1 MTTQRFAQLR
11 QAALV
16 ASKQMKRKG
25 YVRRNALPRVTLQ
38 EHKYLCEHT
47 PNIARFTRTFEHP
60 ASEFVSDVNRPGP
73 ARLPVVREFWVGARS
88 QAQGGLGD
96 TGDDDFGDDLPA
108 GFKKSQSEQEDA
120 AETTELM
127 TLTYSDP
134 TAYNAWIQVQ
144 VSLRYDQIV
153 RKKPRLKKHGIR
165 LRQLV
170 EQQLRLEHSTFR
182 DGQLTENMCMFEDPM
197 TGEYR
202 PIQPGDMITTVRGS
216 NDDLDALFLE
226 EADDPREQCDFSA
239 DGTDHRY
246 SDRYR
251 ANTEAEQEML
261 QTSCF
266 TGKDTVFT
274 DTPDFPDTYDKEEA
288 RRFREEGRMRV
299 YDETGLLRGYTTV
312 TEEQWF
318 KDPNR
323 AIPHRARNLIPN
335 SAMPEGTR
343 WQPDDMEIR
352 RQAQLSAI
360 RLIKQRPEL
369 EHLQLQLTDEAED
382 RIRRQVADIKFGEQG
397 ELSHGYFVTRAEFFA
412 SLEENFL
419 KRKRKGERP
428 CSLPLGFSRE
438 VKGCPWP
445 IRCLTNQPGFKPAKE
460 QPQPMD
466 WSAIGGCH
474 LSPLNERSKL
484 NLKPGQRWLKI
495 GRNGEVSD
503 ITALGRKISGISTV
517 PAMS

>member
-73 ARLPVVREFWVGARS
+73 ARLPVVREFWVGSRS

-144 VSLRYDQIV
+144 VSERYDQIV

-182 DGQLTENMCMFEDPM
+182 DGQLTESMCMFEDPM

-226 EADDPREQCDFSA
+226 EADDPREQNDFSA
-239 DGTDHRY
+239 DGADHRY

-251 ANTEAEQEML
+251 ANTEMEEEFFQN
-261 QTSCF
+261 
-266 TGKDTVFT
+266 KD
-274 DTPDFPDTYDKEEA
+274 
-288 RRFREEGRMRV
+288 
-299 YDETGLLRGYTTV
+299 
-312 TEEQWF
+312 
-318 KDPNR
+318 
-323 AIPHRARNLIPN
+323 HRIPN
-335 SAMPEGTR
+335 SALPEGLR
-343 WQPDDMEIR
+343 WQPDELQIR
-352 RQAQLSAI
+352 RGAQLSADRI
-360 RLIKQRPEL
+360 IASRPEL
-369 EHLQLQLTDEAED
+369 ESLRLQLTDEAED
-382 RIRRQVADIKFGEQG
+382 RIRRQVADIKFGETG
-397 ELSHGYFVTRAEFFA
+397 ELSHGYFVSRDEFFA
-412 SLEENFL
+412 SLEQNFL
-419 KRKRKGERP
+419 RRKRKPER
-428 CSLPLGFSRE
+428 
-438 VKGCPWP
+438 
-445 IRCLTNQPGFKPAKE
+445 RCNIKLSSGRNQTGFKPAKE

>member
-1 MTTQRFAQLR
+1 MTSQRFAQLR

-134 TAYNAWIQVQ
+134 VAYNAWIQVQ
-144 VSLRYDQIV
+144 VSERYDQIV

-182 DGQLTENMCMFEDPM
+182 DGQLTESMCMFEDPVS
-197 TGEYR
+197 GEYR

-226 EADDPREQCDFSA
+226 EADDPREQNDFSA
-239 DGTDHRY
+239 DGADHRY

-251 ANTEAEQEML
+251 ANTEMEEEFFQN
-261 QTSCF
+261 
-266 TGKDTVFT
+266 KD
-274 DTPDFPDTYDKEEA
+274 
-288 RRFREEGRMRV
+288 
-299 YDETGLLRGYTTV
+299 
-312 TEEQWF
+312 
-318 KDPNR
+318 
-323 AIPHRARNLIPN
+323 HRIPN
-335 SAMPEGTR
+335 SALPEGLR
-343 WQPDDMEIR
+343 WQPDEFQIR
-352 RQAQLSAI
+352 RGAQLSADRI
-360 RLIKQRPEL
+360 IASRPEL
-369 EHLQLQLTDEAED
+369 ESLRLQLTDEAED
-382 RIRRQVADIKFGEQG
+382 RIRRQVADLKFGEAG
-397 ELSHGYFVTRAEFFA
+397 ELSHGYFVSRDEFFA
-412 SLEENFL
+412 SLEQNFL
-419 KRKRKGERP
+419 RRKRKGERP

-466 WSAIGGCH
+466 WNAIGGCH

-495 GRNGEVSD
+495 GRNGEVTD